1 MLTVTD
7 DAATAIRTL
16 AAQNDLPAQTGVRI
30 SSTTGE
36 SGATALGLSVAEGP
50 LPEDEVIEV
59 QGARVFVDSA
69 VAADL
74 EDKALDAQITEQGQ
88 VQFMLANQPG

>member
-30 SSTTGE
+30 SSTTRE

-50 LPEDEVIEV
+50 LPDDEVIEV
-59 QGARVFVDSA
+59 KGARVFVDSA

-74 EDKALDAQITEQGQ
+74 EDKALDAQVTEQGQ

>member
-1 MLTVTD
+1 MLTLTD

-16 AAQNDLPAQTGVRI
+16 AGQTDMPEETGVRI

-36 SGATALGLSVAEGP
+36 SGPPALGLTVTESP
-50 LPEDEVIEV
+50 LPEDQVIEV
-59 QGARVFVDSA
+59 QGARVFVDSD

-74 EDKALDAQITEQGQ
+74 EDKALDAQITAQGQ
-88 VQFMLANQPG
+88 VQFMLADQPG

>member
-1 MLTVTD
+1 MLTITD